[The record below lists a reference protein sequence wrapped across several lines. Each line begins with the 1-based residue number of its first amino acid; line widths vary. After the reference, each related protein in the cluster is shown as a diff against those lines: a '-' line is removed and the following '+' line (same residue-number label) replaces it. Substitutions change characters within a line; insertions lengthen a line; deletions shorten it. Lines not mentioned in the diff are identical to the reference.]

1 MRIYI
6 HTEGGKKEFTLMF
19 PTYLIFSSASAHLAA
34 WGAKRSIKKGGSSKK
49 KPPLFSFSI
58 KSNKADGFSLEGG
71 NKEEMSDAEAKAISK
86 ALPALCREI
95 RRYRR
100 RHGRFTL
107 LEVESSDG
115 EEVKITI

>member
-1 MRIYI
+1 MRIYVRA
-6 HTEGGKKEFTLMF
+6 EGGKRKFTLMF

-34 WGAKRSIKKGGSSKK
+34 WSAKRSINEDASSKK

-58 KSNKADGFSLEGG
+58 KSNDENGFSVDNGR
-71 NKEEMSDAEAKAISK
+71 KENMSDAEAKAMAK

-107 LEVESSDG
+107 LEAKSNSG